1 MYMGMRSFCW
11 VVRNNQGVVG
21 SGWWGRGGGWGNRR
35 RVDYIQDGFFCD
47 LLLELVLPFLPRD
60 VKLCCGLWYQE
71 GSDLLQDGDREVSK
85 FYLPDGQS
93 SCCQCP
99 HTASKVVMVSVKV
112 LDGSWTNWFR

>member
-85 FYLPDGQS
+85 FYLPHRAEQLFPVAPHSLEGGDGV
-93 SCCQCP
+93 
-99 HTASKVVMVSVKV
+99 SKGVGWVTDELV
-112 LDGSWTNWFR
+112 